1 MQKWI
6 GNVGVLILP
15 YTMRIMNPKRSQF
28 DQTKKGFSNSWNF
41 SKTQEFK
48 ALMKTVKPV
57 SNSPQKLGVFLPMSN
72 NKGLIL
78 VANNYATK
86 TGYSKK
92 EYFNGIKKEVRKN

>member
-1 MQKWI
+1 
-6 GNVGVLILP
+6 
-15 YTMRIMNPKRSQF
+15 MNPKRSLI

-57 SNSPQKLGVFLPMSN
+57 LESPQRLGVFLPMSN
-72 NKGLIL
+72 DKGFIL
-78 VANNYATK
+78 VHNNYETK

-92 EYFNGIKKEVRKN
+92 EYFNGIKTKKGGRKN

>member
-1 MQKWI
+1 
-6 GNVGVLILP
+6 
-15 YTMRIMNPKRSQF
+15 MRIMNPKRSQF

-78 VANNYATK
+78 VAKVPTK

-92 EYFNGIKKEVRKN
+92 EYFNGGRKN